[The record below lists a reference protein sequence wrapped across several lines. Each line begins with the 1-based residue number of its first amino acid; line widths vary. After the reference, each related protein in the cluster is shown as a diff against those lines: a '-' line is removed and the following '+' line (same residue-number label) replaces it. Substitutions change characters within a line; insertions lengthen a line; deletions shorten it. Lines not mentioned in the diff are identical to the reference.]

1 MACSV
6 TVNQHGILTF
16 RIYFNGQEKWKSTGK
31 PDTAENRREV
41 EALAVIISK
50 GIRENSFSWDWFQ
63 DESEASKPDPK
74 TIGGYYAEWILR
86 KTPPV
91 VRAGLERDYK
101 DHFNRYILPK
111 FRNVAVAELS
121 PRLLEDFRAYLL
133 TERGL
138 ALKSVR
144 NIIGASFR
152 ACIRDARKVDYL
164 IDRDPFEALTWP
176 RPQPNRPNPFTEEQ
190 RDAIIA
196 QFAKRSPF
204 YVPFI
209 HVLFFTGARPS
220 ELLGLRWG
228 DIDLRAG
235 FISITKSRYLDEDGA
250 PKTAGSD
257 RQIRLLPSVVDV
269 LKRIKPLKITENSY
283 AFLNQEGRPLNFR
296 TWRKGVWYRIL
307 RGLEITERK
316 PYCTRHTF
324 ISIGLSNGVNIK
336 WLAEYTGTSVA
347 MIEKHYGK
355 YIRND
360 AAEQLAR
367 LAGTVTQT
375 VTPHQERRTAV
386 NEVAEK
392 EKGKSWWAHLDSNPS
407 GPSTRSHSK
416 KPRSG
421 GRN

>member
-6 TVNQHGILTF
+6 TVNQHSILTF
-16 RIYFNGQEKWKSTGK
+16 RIYFHGVERWKSTGK
-31 PDTAENRREV
+31 PDTPENRREV

-50 GIRENSFSWDWFQ
+50 GIREGTFSWDWNQ
-63 DESEASKPDPK
+63 DEGKSAKPDPT

-111 FRNVAVAELS
+111 FRAVAVVDLS

-144 NIIGASFR
+144 NIVGASFR

-176 RPQPNRPNPFTEEQ
+176 RPQQNRPDPFTEVE
-190 RDAIIA
+190 RDIILA

-204 YVPFI
+204 YVPF
-209 HVLFFTGARPS
+209 VYTLFFTGARPS

-228 DIDLRAG
+228 DVDLRAG
-235 FISITKSRYLDEDGA
+235 FISISKSRYLDQDGA

-257 RQIRLLPSVVDV
+257 S
-269 LKRIKPLKITENSY
+269 
-283 AFLNQEGRPLNFR
+283 
-296 TWRKGVWYRIL
+296 
-307 RGLEITERK
+307 
-316 PYCTRHTF
+316 
-324 ISIGLSNGVNIK
+324 
-336 WLAEYTGTSVA
+336 
-347 MIEKHYGK
+347 
-355 YIRND
+355 
-360 AAEQLAR
+360 
-367 LAGTVTQT
+367 
-375 VTPHQERRTAV
+375 
-386 NEVAEK
+386 
-392 EKGKSWWAHLDSNPS
+392 SNPAAAF
-407 GPSTRSHSK
+407 R
-416 KPRSG
+416 G
-421 GRN
+421 GRFKAD